1 MTWTSAALRSDPIGA
16 TGVRPKALVVEDDG
30 IVAASVE
37 RLLRSQK
44 FHVTVVASAEQGFD
58 VFQRDEPDLV
68 LVDVGLPDQDGIELC
83 ERLKQDPAGPL
94 TPVVLMSA
102 TDTVECRMRGID
114 AGADEFFTKPFST
127 PELIARV
134 RALLRMRRYLT
145 ELEPAESVLLA
156 LARSVEGRDPCTDGH
171 CERLSARAAELG
183 TRLGLPHDERTALRR
198 AGQLHD
204 IGKIAV
210 PDAILLKNGPLTTDE
225 WAVMREHPA
234 IGEHICSP
242 IRAFRQVLPIIRHH
256 HERLDGSGYPDGLV
270 GEAIPMPARVLQVID
285 IYDALTTQRPYKPAL
300 TPSEALNILAV
311 ETDRGWRDPHI
322 VAEFTAMMRARA

>member
-1 MTWTSAALRSDPIGA
+1 MSRTSTTPRVDPAAAAGR
-16 TGVRPKALVVEDDG
+16 RPKALVVEDDG
-30 IVAASVE
+30 LVAASVE

-44 FHVTVVASAEQGFD
+44 FDVTVVSSAEQGFE

-68 LVDVGLPDQDGIELC
+68 LVDVVLPGMDGIELC
-83 ERLKQDPAGPL
+83 ERLKQDPGGPL

-102 TDTVECRMRGID
+102 LDTPECRMRGID
-114 AGADEFFTKPFST
+114 AGADEFFIKPFST

-171 CERLSARAAELG
+171 CERLSTRAAELG
-183 TRLGLPHDERTALRR
+183 TRLGLPHDEVTALRR

-204 IGKIAV
+204 VGKIAV
-210 PDAILLKNGPLTTDE
+210 PDSILLKQGPLTPDE
-225 WAVMREHPA
+225 WVVMREHPVV
-234 IGEHICSP
+234 GEHICSP
-242 IRAFRQVLPIIRHH
+242 IRAFREVLPIIRHH

-270 GEAIPMPARVLQVID
+270 GEAIPLPARVLQVID

-300 TPSEALNILAV
+300 APAEALDILAV
-311 ETDRGWRDPHI
+311 ETDHGWRDPHI
-322 VAEFTAMMRARA
+322 VAEFTTMMRARA